1 MSGPAKPQDL
11 EESGKL
17 VLDNA
22 QRIADELGSRSIGTA
37 HLFLGVVA
45 LERPVIRRV
54 FAAQALDL
62 DAIAREVRLELAA
75 DNENES
81 GRSSD
86 ADAAG
91 ALDYAKRRSSAGGRP
106 GIEAPHILM
115 AVLADRDGPVAQRL
129 SEAGADLNKL
139 DKELWA
145 MVRLGRWNEASYRVG
160 ET

>member
-1 MSGPAKPQDL
+1 MSNPMRPEDFGA
-11 EESGKL
+11 SGKL
-17 VLDNA
+17 VFDNA
-22 QRIADELGSRSIGTA
+22 QRIASELGSGSIGTA

-45 LERPVIRRV
+45 LERPVIRRL
-54 FAAQALDL
+54 FAAQALDI
-62 DAIAREVRLELAA
+62 DAIAREVRLELAT
-75 DNENES
+75 DDETES
-81 GRSSD
+81 GRSSG

-91 ALDYAKRRSSAGGRP
+91 ALGYAKRRSSAGGRP